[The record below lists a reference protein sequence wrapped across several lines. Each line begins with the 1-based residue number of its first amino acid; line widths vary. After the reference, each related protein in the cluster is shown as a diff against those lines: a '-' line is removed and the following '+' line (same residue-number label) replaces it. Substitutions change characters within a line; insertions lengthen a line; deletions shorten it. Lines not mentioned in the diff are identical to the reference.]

1 MFFFILKPTIAPDN
15 CSKELKHQTSLRMM
29 ATQIALHKLRG
40 CEFDYLSSGHSH
52 EDIDG
57 HFSLT
62 AAYLDRFPELWCID
76 DFQNCLT
83 EFLSNKSVRVHE
95 PKREVLV
102 FDQFHDWTRGQLILV
117 PSWFLLNKLGILH
130 DDDQAPILIWLLPSY
145 HTKKQFVVIPLGH
158 SIWIIMHLNGSHPMP
173 RKGHYSHHLSNAHL
187 KGIGGPGAPHLF
199 RLERVRDAG
208 VICAVHLTSLIIN
221 LFPSRAPLPVCQDYL
236 LRSWTPSSGAG
247 GGWSS
252 VHLMWS
258 WGRD

>member
-1 MFFFILKPTIAPDN
+1 
-15 CSKELKHQTSLRMM
+15 
-29 ATQIALHKLRG
+29 
-40 CEFDYLSSGHSH
+40 
-52 EDIDG
+52 
-57 HFSLT
+57 
-62 AAYLDRFPELWCID
+62 
-76 DFQNCLT
+76 
-83 EFLSNKSVRVHE
+83 
-95 PKREVLV
+95 V

-130 DDDQAPILIWLLPSY
+130 DDQAPILIWLLPSY
-145 HTKKQFVVIPLGH
+145 HTKKSICGDSFRSLDMNHHASQRFSSHAKEGPLFT
-158 SIWIIMHLNGSHPMP
+158 PP
-173 RKGHYSHHLSNAHL
+173 SNAHL

-221 LFPSRAPLPVCQDYL
+221 LFPSRALLPVCQDYL